1 MFNLLLEATPEAGA
15 GLGNQWWIYL
25 ILIGMVIVM
34 LVVPSISNRK
44 RAKEYNDM
52 VNAIGVGDTVR
63 TVGGII
69 GRIVKVS
76 EKDGYKTF
84 ILETGAKN
92 SKTTMEFDIASIY
105 TVLNSKN
112 KPAAVAEPKE
122 ELKAEEVKAEEPKT
136 EEKSAET
143 EQSKPEETAEEA
155 KVEEKK
161 PAKKTSKKASK

>member
-1 MFNLLLEATPEAGA
+1 MFNFLLEDAATPAGSP
-15 GLGNQWWIYL
+15 WWIYL
-25 ILIGMVIVM
+25 ILIGMVVVM
-34 LVVPSISNRK
+34 LVIPSISNKK

-92 SKTTMEFDIASIY
+92 NKTTMEFDIASIY

-112 KPAAVAEPKE
+112 KPVEKQEPTAKE
-122 ELKAEEVKAEEPKT
+122 EKVEEVKEEKEAKEEAPQT
-136 EEKSAET
+136 EEVVAE
-143 EQSKPEETAEEA
+143 KLEET
-155 KVEEKK
+155 K
-161 PAKKTSKKASK
+161 PAKKTSKKSSK

>member
-1 MFNLLLEATPEAGA
+1 MFNFLLEGAETGA

-25 ILIGMVIVM
+25 VLIGMVIVM
-34 LVVPSISNRK
+34 LVVPSITNRK

-69 GRIVKVS
+69 GRIVKVT

-112 KPAAVAEPKE
+112 KPAAAPATEKVE
-122 ELKAEEVKAEEPKT
+122 ETKTEEVKAEEKP
-136 EEKSAET
+136 AEAA
-143 EQSKPEETAEEA
+143 EAKPEETASENKTA
-155 KVEEKK
+155 EKK
-161 PAKKTSKKASK
+161 PAKKSSKKASK